1 MKQYDGIKDE
11 ELISRFKNGESEILD
26 YLMEKYKNMVRK
38 KARTMFLIGGENDDL
53 IQEGMIGL
61 FKAVRDYQPDR
72 DAAFQTFASIC
83 ADRQI
88 YNAIQ
93 SSNRQKHQP
102 LNSYI
107 SLSEQDGEVDR
118 RYLITQKGAQ
128 PKYLLPVR
136 FLDGNTGYEAFAPR
150 EYVRIK
156 KKGGGLNFVHGGIS
170 LQEMVVPVLEFQFL
184 RNSYKAYQRN
194 RDKIDTKPVTVS
206 LLSASRKISN
216 MIFSLNFYQKEAVG
230 GNREAAQYLVYFVD
244 ENGQKISDTGKI
256 IADKTSDNAQER
268 TFRCNFSLRSQKYSN
283 RQTYFLVIADES
295 GLQAPVKEE
304 FQIDIAFAVDDF
316 NFF

>member
-83 ADRQI
+83 VDRQI

-107 SLSEQDGEVDR
+107 SLSEQDGENEERLGDNWGENPESIIIDQENVQDLEQEITATLSPMENQVLEY
-118 RYLITQKGAQ
+118 YLAGNGYGEIAQ
-128 PKYLLPVR
+128 IMGKTPKSIDNALQR
-136 FLDGNTGYEAFAPR
+136 I
-150 EYVRIK
+150 RIK
-156 KKGGGLNFVHGGIS
+156 IRE
-170 LQEMVVPVLEFQFL
+170 QLEQ
-184 RNSYKAYQRN
+184 
-194 RDKIDTKPVTVS
+194 
-206 LLSASRKISN
+206 
-216 MIFSLNFYQKEAVG
+216 YQK
-230 GNREAAQYLVYFVD
+230 
-244 ENGQKISDTGKI
+244 
-256 IADKTSDNAQER
+256 
-268 TFRCNFSLRSQKYSN
+268 
-283 RQTYFLVIADES
+283 
-295 GLQAPVKEE
+295 
-304 FQIDIAFAVDDF
+304 
-316 NFF
+316 

>member
-38 KARTMFLIGGENDDL
+38 TARTMFLIGGENDDL

-83 ADRQI
+83 VDRQI

-107 SLSEQDGEVDR
+107 SLSEQDGENEEHLGDNWGENPESIIIDQENVQD
-118 RYLITQKGAQ
+118 LEQEITATLSPMENQ
-128 PKYLLPVR
+128 
-136 FLDGNTGYEAFAPR
+136 
-150 EYVRIK
+150 
-156 KKGGGLNFVHGGIS
+156 
-170 LQEMVVPVLEFQFL
+170 VLEYYL
-184 RNSYKAYQRN
+184 AGNGYGDIARIMEKTPKSIDNALQRI
-194 RDKIDTKPVTVS
+194 RTKIREQ
-206 LLSASRKISN
+206 LEQ
-216 MIFSLNFYQKEAVG
+216 YQK
-230 GNREAAQYLVYFVD
+230 
-244 ENGQKISDTGKI
+244 
-256 IADKTSDNAQER
+256 
-268 TFRCNFSLRSQKYSN
+268 
-283 RQTYFLVIADES
+283 
-295 GLQAPVKEE
+295 
-304 FQIDIAFAVDDF
+304 
-316 NFF
+316 

>member
-1 MKQYDGIKDE
+1 MIEIFRKTEGFKLMKQYDGIKDE

-83 ADRQI
+83 VDRQI

-107 SLSEQDGEVDR
+107 SLSEQDGENEEHLGDNWGENPESIIIDQENVQDLEQEITATLSPMENQVLEY
-118 RYLITQKGAQ
+118 YLAGNGYGEIAQ
-128 PKYLLPVR
+128 IMGKTPKSIDNALQR
-136 FLDGNTGYEAFAPR
+136 I
-150 EYVRIK
+150 RIK
-156 KKGGGLNFVHGGIS
+156 IRE
-170 LQEMVVPVLEFQFL
+170 QLEQ
-184 RNSYKAYQRN
+184 
-194 RDKIDTKPVTVS
+194 
-206 LLSASRKISN
+206 
-216 MIFSLNFYQKEAVG
+216 YQK
-230 GNREAAQYLVYFVD
+230 
-244 ENGQKISDTGKI
+244 
-256 IADKTSDNAQER
+256 
-268 TFRCNFSLRSQKYSN
+268 
-283 RQTYFLVIADES
+283 
-295 GLQAPVKEE
+295 
-304 FQIDIAFAVDDF
+304 
-316 NFF
+316 

>member
-83 ADRQI
+83 VDRQI

-102 LNSYI
+102 LNTYI
-107 SLSEQDGEVDR
+107 SLSDR
-118 RYLITQKGAQ
+118 EMEENLRDSCTEHDNPEAILI
-128 PKYLLPVR
+128 
-136 FLDGNTGYEAFAPR
+136 DR
-150 EYVRIK
+150 E
-156 KKGGGLNFVHGGIS
+156 N
-170 LQEMVVPVLEFQFL
+170 
-184 RNSYKAYQRN
+184 
-194 RDKIDTKPVTVS
+194 VTA
-206 LLSASRKISN
+206 L
-216 MIFSLNFYQKEAVG
+216 
-230 GNREAAQYLVYFVD
+230 
-244 ENGQKISDTGKI
+244 
-256 IADKTSDNAQER
+256 
-268 TFRCNFSLRSQKYSN
+268 
-283 RQTYFLVIADES
+283 
-295 GLQAPVKEE
+295 KEE
-304 FQIDIAFAVDDF
+304 MRKSLSSMENQVF
-316 NFF
+316 

>member
-26 YLMEKYKNMVRK
+26 YLMEKYKNMVHK

-83 ADRQI
+83 VDRQI

-107 SLSEQDGEVDR
+107 SLSEQDGENEEHLGDNWGENPESIIIDQENVQDLEQEITATLSPMENQVLEY
-118 RYLITQKGAQ
+118 YLAGNGYGEIAQ
-128 PKYLLPVR
+128 IMGKTPKSIDNALQR
-136 FLDGNTGYEAFAPR
+136 I
-150 EYVRIK
+150 RIK
-156 KKGGGLNFVHGGIS
+156 IRE
-170 LQEMVVPVLEFQFL
+170 QLEQ
-184 RNSYKAYQRN
+184 
-194 RDKIDTKPVTVS
+194 
-206 LLSASRKISN
+206 
-216 MIFSLNFYQKEAVG
+216 YQK
-230 GNREAAQYLVYFVD
+230 
-244 ENGQKISDTGKI
+244 
-256 IADKTSDNAQER
+256 
-268 TFRCNFSLRSQKYSN
+268 
-283 RQTYFLVIADES
+283 
-295 GLQAPVKEE
+295 
-304 FQIDIAFAVDDF
+304 
-316 NFF
+316 

>member
-83 ADRQI
+83 VDRQI
-88 YNAIQ
+88 YNATQ

-107 SLSEQDGEVDR
+107 SLSEQDGENEEHLGDNWGENPESIIIDQENVQDLEQEITATLSPMENQVLEY
-118 RYLITQKGAQ
+118 YLAGNGYGEIAQ
-128 PKYLLPVR
+128 IMGKTPKSIDNALQR
-136 FLDGNTGYEAFAPR
+136 I
-150 EYVRIK
+150 RIK
-156 KKGGGLNFVHGGIS
+156 IRE
-170 LQEMVVPVLEFQFL
+170 QLEQ
-184 RNSYKAYQRN
+184 
-194 RDKIDTKPVTVS
+194 
-206 LLSASRKISN
+206 
-216 MIFSLNFYQKEAVG
+216 YQK
-230 GNREAAQYLVYFVD
+230 
-244 ENGQKISDTGKI
+244 
-256 IADKTSDNAQER
+256 
-268 TFRCNFSLRSQKYSN
+268 
-283 RQTYFLVIADES
+283 
-295 GLQAPVKEE
+295 
-304 FQIDIAFAVDDF
+304 
-316 NFF
+316 

>member
-83 ADRQI
+83 VDRQI

-107 SLSEQDGEVDR
+107 SLSEQDGENEEHLGDNWGENPEAIIIDQENVQDLEQEITATLSPMENQVLEY
-118 RYLITQKGAQ
+118 YLAGNGYGEIAQ
-128 PKYLLPVR
+128 IMGKTPKSIDNALQR
-136 FLDGNTGYEAFAPR
+136 I
-150 EYVRIK
+150 RIK
-156 KKGGGLNFVHGGIS
+156 IRE
-170 LQEMVVPVLEFQFL
+170 QLEQ
-184 RNSYKAYQRN
+184 
-194 RDKIDTKPVTVS
+194 
-206 LLSASRKISN
+206 
-216 MIFSLNFYQKEAVG
+216 YQK
-230 GNREAAQYLVYFVD
+230 
-244 ENGQKISDTGKI
+244 
-256 IADKTSDNAQER
+256 
-268 TFRCNFSLRSQKYSN
+268 
-283 RQTYFLVIADES
+283 
-295 GLQAPVKEE
+295 
-304 FQIDIAFAVDDF
+304 
-316 NFF
+316 

>member
-1 MKQYDGIKDE
+1 MIEIIAQRLEAKYSQMTYPSAGFISEKGLVGQRYNSENGGVKLMKQYDGIKDE

-83 ADRQI
+83 VDRQI

-107 SLSEQDGEVDR
+107 SLSEQDGENEEHLGDNWGENPESIIIDQENVQDLEQEITATLSPMENQVLEY
-118 RYLITQKGAQ
+118 YLAGNGYGEIAWIMGKT
-128 PKYLLPVR
+128 PKSIDNALQR
-136 FLDGNTGYEAFAPR
+136 I
-150 EYVRIK
+150 RIK
-156 KKGGGLNFVHGGIS
+156 IRE
-170 LQEMVVPVLEFQFL
+170 QLEQ
-184 RNSYKAYQRN
+184 
-194 RDKIDTKPVTVS
+194 
-206 LLSASRKISN
+206 
-216 MIFSLNFYQKEAVG
+216 YQK
-230 GNREAAQYLVYFVD
+230 
-244 ENGQKISDTGKI
+244 
-256 IADKTSDNAQER
+256 
-268 TFRCNFSLRSQKYSN
+268 
-283 RQTYFLVIADES
+283 
-295 GLQAPVKEE
+295 
-304 FQIDIAFAVDDF
+304 
-316 NFF
+316 

>member
-83 ADRQI
+83 VDRQI

-107 SLSEQDGEVDR
+107 SLSEQDGENEEHLGDNWGENPESIIIDQENVQD
-118 RYLITQKGAQ
+118 LEQEITATLSPMENQ
-128 PKYLLPVR
+128 
-136 FLDGNTGYEAFAPR
+136 
-150 EYVRIK
+150 
-156 KKGGGLNFVHGGIS
+156 
-170 LQEMVVPVLEFQFL
+170 VLEYYLAGNGYGEIAQIMGKTPKSIDNAL
-184 RNSYKAYQRN
+184 QRI
-194 RDKIDTKPVTVS
+194 RI
-206 LLSASRKISN
+206 
-216 MIFSLNFYQKEAVG
+216 MIREQLEQYQK
-230 GNREAAQYLVYFVD
+230 
-244 ENGQKISDTGKI
+244 
-256 IADKTSDNAQER
+256 
-268 TFRCNFSLRSQKYSN
+268 
-283 RQTYFLVIADES
+283 
-295 GLQAPVKEE
+295 
-304 FQIDIAFAVDDF
+304 
-316 NFF
+316 